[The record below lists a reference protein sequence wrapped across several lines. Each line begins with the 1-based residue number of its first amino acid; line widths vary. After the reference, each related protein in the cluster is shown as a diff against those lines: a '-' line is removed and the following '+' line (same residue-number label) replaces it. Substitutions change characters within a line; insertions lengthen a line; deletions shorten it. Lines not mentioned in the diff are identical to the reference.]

1 MIDKLYRRA
10 SAQIVELEQELDK
23 HLAMDTKDTQPQ
35 FLFPLYQKI
44 EVIIDRIIKLRA
56 RRQFIV
62 NNIITDIEE
71 MEEYEHKKANDNKQK
86 H

>member
-10 SAQIVELEQELDK
+10 STEIIALEKELEKLLD
-23 HLAMDTKDTQPQ
+23 MDTKDTATE

-44 EVIIDRIIKLRA
+44 EVLIDRIVKLRA

-62 NNIITDIEE
+62 NNLISDIGE
-71 MEEYEHKKANDNKQK
+71 MEEYERKKTHN
-86 H
+86 

>member
-10 SAQIVELEQELDK
+10 SQQIVDLEKNLDK
-23 HLAMDTKDTQPQ
+23 LLEIDTKDTQPE

-44 EVIIDRIIKLRA
+44 EVVIDRIVLLRA

-62 NNIITDIEE
+62 NNLIDDIGE
-71 MEEYEHKKANDNKQK
+71 MEEYESKKTNNN
-86 H
+86 

>member
-10 SAQIVELEQELDK
+10 SQQIVDLEKELDK
-23 HLAMDTKDTQPQ
+23 LLSIDTKDTMPE

-44 EVIIDRIIKLRA
+44 EVIIDRIVLLRN

-62 NNIITDIEE
+62 NNLISDIGE
-71 MEEYEHKKANDNKQK
+71 MEEYERKKTNN

>member
-10 SAQIVELEQELDK
+10 STQIIDLEKDLDK
-23 HLAMDTKDTQPQ
+23 FLNIDTKDTSAE
-35 FLFPLYQKI
+35 FLYPLYQKI
-44 EVIIDRIIKLRA
+44 EVIIDRIVLLRA

-62 NNIITDIEE
+62 NNLITDIAELEE
-71 MEEYEHKKANDNKQK
+71 HERKKTNS

>member
-10 SAQIVELEQELDK
+10 SQQIVDLEKELDK
-23 HLAMDTKDTQPQ
+23 LLSIDTKVTMPE

-44 EVIIDRIIKLRA
+44 EVIIDRIVLLRN

-62 NNIITDIEE
+62 NNLISDIGE
-71 MEEYEHKKANDNKQK
+71 MEEYERKKTNN

>member
-1 MIDKLYRRA
+1 MVDKLYRRA
-10 SAQIVELEQELDK
+10 SQQIVDLEKELDK
-23 HLAMDTKDTQPQ
+23 LLSIDTKDTMPE

-44 EVIIDRIIKLRA
+44 EVIIDRIVLLRN

-62 NNIITDIEE
+62 NNLISDIGE
-71 MEEYEHKKANDNKQK
+71 MEEYERKKTNN

>member
-10 SAQIVELEQELDK
+10 STEIIVLEKELGKLLEI
-23 HLAMDTKDTQPQ
+23 DTKDTMPE

-44 EVIIDRIIKLRA
+44 EVIIDRIVKLRA

-62 NNIITDIEE
+62 NNLISDIGE
-71 MEEYEHKKANDNKQK
+71 MEEYEGKKTNN
-86 H
+86 

>member
-10 SAQIVELEQELDK
+10 SAEIIALEKELEKLLD
-23 HLAMDTKDTQPQ
+23 MDTKDTAPE
-35 FLFPLYQKI
+35 FLFPLYQKV
-44 EVIIDRIIKLRA
+44 EVLIDRIVKLRA

-62 NNIITDIEE
+62 NNLISDIGE
-71 MEEYEHKKANDNKQK
+71 MEEYERKKTNDNKQK

>member
-10 SAQIVELEQELDK
+10 SQQIIDLEIELDK
-23 HLAMDTKDTQPQ
+23 HLVIDPKDTQPQ

-44 EVIIDRIIKLRA
+44 EVIIDRIVMLRA

-62 NNIITDIEE
+62 NNLIDDIGEI
-71 MEEYEHKKANDNKQK
+71 EEYERKKNNN

>member
-10 SAQIVELEQELDK
+10 SQQIVDLETNLDK
-23 HLAMDTKDTQPQ
+23 LLKIDTKDTQPQ

-44 EVIIDRIIKLRA
+44 EVVIDRIVLLRA

-62 NNIITDIEE
+62 NNLIDDIGE
-71 MEEYEHKKANDNKQK
+71 MEEYEPKKTNNN
-86 H
+86 

>member
-10 SAQIVELEQELDK
+10 SQQIVDLEIELDK
-23 HLAMDTKDTQPQ
+23 HLAMDTNDTQPQ

-44 EVIIDRIIKLRA
+44 EVIIDRIVMLRA

-62 NNIITDIEE
+62 NNLIDDFGEI
-71 MEEYEHKKANDNKQK
+71 EEYERKKTNN

>member
-1 MIDKLYRRA
+1 MIDKLYKRA
-10 SAQIVELEQELDK
+10 STQIIELEQELDK

-44 EVIIDRIIKLRA
+44 EVIVDRIIKLRA

-62 NNIITDIEE
+62 NNLITDIEE

>member
-10 SAQIVELEQELDK
+10 SQQIVDLEIELDK

-44 EVIIDRIIKLRA
+44 EVIIDRIVMLRA

-62 NNIITDIEE
+62 NNLIDDIGEI
-71 MEEYEHKKANDNKQK
+71 EEYERKKTNN

>member
-1 MIDKLYRRA
+1 MIDIDKLYRRA
-10 SAQIVELEQELDK
+10 STQIVDLEKELDK
-23 HLAMDTKDTQPQ
+23 FLAMDTSGTQEQ

-44 EVIIDRIIKLRA
+44 EVIIDRIVMLRA

-62 NNIITDIEE
+62 NNLSNDIGETE
-71 MEEYEHKKANDNKQK
+71 DHEHKKTNN

>member
-1 MIDKLYRRA
+1 MIDKLYKRA
-10 SAQIVELEQELDK
+10 STQIIELEQELDK

-44 EVIIDRIIKLRA
+44 EVIVDRIIKLRA

-62 NNIITDIEE
+62 NNLITDIEE
-71 MEEYEHKKANDNKQK
+71 MEEYEHKKANDDKQK
-86 H
+86 Q

>member
-1 MIDKLYRRA
+1 MIDKLYKRA
-10 SAQIVELEQELDK
+10 SAEIIALEKELEKLLD
-23 HLAMDTKDTQPQ
+23 MDTKDTAPE

-62 NNIITDIEE
+62 NNLITDIEE

>member
-10 SAQIVELEQELDK
+10 SQQIVELEIELDK

-44 EVIIDRIIKLRA
+44 EVIIDRIVMLRA

-62 NNIITDIEE
+62 NNLIDVIGEI
-71 MEEYEHKKANDNKQK
+71 EEYERKKTNN

>member
-10 SAQIVELEQELDK
+10 SQQIVDLETNLDK
-23 HLAMDTKDTQPQ
+23 LLEIDTKDTQPQ

-44 EVIIDRIIKLRA
+44 EVVIDRIVLLRA

-62 NNIITDIEE
+62 NNLIDDIGE
-71 MEEYEHKKANDNKQK
+71 MEEYESKKTNNN
-86 H
+86 

>member
-10 SAQIVELEQELDK
+10 SQQIVDLEIELDK

-35 FLFPLYQKI
+35 FLFHLYQKI
-44 EVIIDRIIKLRA
+44 DVIIYRIVMLRA

-62 NNIITDIEE
+62 NNLIDDFGEI
-71 MEEYEHKKANDNKQK
+71 EEYERKKTNN

>member
-10 SAQIVELEQELDK
+10 SQQIVDLEKELDK
-23 HLAMDTKDTQPQ
+23 LLSIDTKDTMPE

-44 EVIIDRIIKLRA
+44 EVIIDRIVLLRN
-56 RRQFIV
+56 RRKFIV
-62 NNIITDIEE
+62 NNLISDIGE
-71 MEEYEHKKANDNKQK
+71 MEEYERKKTNN

>member
-10 SAQIVELEQELDK
+10 SQQIVDLEIELDK

-35 FLFPLYQKI
+35 FLFPLYQKL
-44 EVIIDRIIKLRA
+44 EVIIDRIVMLRA

-62 NNIITDIEE
+62 NNLIDDIGEI
-71 MEEYEHKKANDNKQK
+71 EEYERKKTNN

>member
-10 SAQIVELEQELDK
+10 SAEVIALEKELEKLLD
-23 HLAMDTKDTQPQ
+23 MDTKDTMPE
-35 FLFPLYQKI
+35 FLWTLYQKI

-62 NNIITDIEE
+62 NNLISDIGE
-71 MEEYEHKKANDNKQK
+71 MEEYERKKTNN

>member
-10 SAQIVELEQELDK
+10 SQQIVDLEIELDK

-44 EVIIDRIIKLRA
+44 EVILDRIVMLRA

-62 NNIITDIEE
+62 NNLIDDIGEI
-71 MEEYEHKKANDNKQK
+71 EEYERKKTNN

>member
-10 SAQIVELEQELDK
+10 SQQIIDLEIELDK

-44 EVIIDRIIKLRA
+44 EVIIDRIVMLRA

-62 NNIITDIEE
+62 NNLIDDIGEI
-71 MEEYEHKKANDNKQK
+71 EEYERKKTNN

>member
-1 MIDKLYRRA
+1 MIDKLYKRA
-10 SAQIVELEQELDK
+10 STQIIDIETELDNF
-23 HLAMDTKDTQPQ
+23 LRIDTKYTQNQ

-44 EVIIDRIIKLRA
+44 EVIIDRIVMLRA

-62 NNIITDIEE
+62 NNLISDIGEL
-71 MEEYEHKKANDNKQK
+71 EEYERKKTNN

>member
-10 SAQIVELEQELDK
+10 SQQIIDLEIELDK
-23 HLAMDTKDTQPQ
+23 HLVIDTIDKQPQ

-44 EVIIDRIIKLRA
+44 EVIIDRIVMLRA

-62 NNIITDIEE
+62 NNLIDDIGEI
-71 MEEYEHKKANDNKQK
+71 EEYERKKNNN

>member
-10 SAQIVELEQELDK
+10 STQIVDLEKELDK
-23 HLAMDTKDTQPQ
+23 LLSMDTKDTMPE

-44 EVIIDRIIKLRA
+44 EVIIDRIVMLRN

-62 NNIITDIEE
+62 NNLISDIGE
-71 MEEYEHKKANDNKQK
+71 MEEYERKKTHN
-86 H
+86 

>member
-10 SAQIVELEQELDK
+10 STQIVDLEKELDK
-23 HLAMDTKDTQPQ
+23 LLSMDTKDTMPE

-44 EVIIDRIIKLRA
+44 EVIIDRIVMLRN

-62 NNIITDIEE
+62 NNLISDIGE
-71 MEEYEHKKANDNKQK
+71 MEEYERKKTNN

>member
-10 SAQIVELEQELDK
+10 SQQIVDLEIELDK

-44 EVIIDRIIKLRA
+44 EVIIDRIVMLRA

-62 NNIITDIEE
+62 NNLIDDIGEI
-71 MEEYEHKKANDNKQK
+71 EEYERKKNNNK
-86 H
+86 

>member
-1 MIDKLYRRA
+1 MIDKLFRRA
-10 SAQIVELEQELDK
+10 SEQIVSLEEELHKL
-23 HLAMDTKDTQPQ
+23 LTIDTKETPPQ

-44 EVIIDRIIKLRA
+44 EVIIDRIVKLRA

-62 NNIITDIEE
+62 NNLIDDIGE
-71 MEEYEHKKANDNKQK
+71 MEEYERKKSNDNKQK